1 MISLYPERIQ
11 TMVLLKMQ
19 QLSALK
25 NAASAVMELKNG
37 GVNAVLIDTIM
48 AEIYCRQN
56 DDIVYQKVDGT
67 EEDTVY
73 CIEKGNTEL

>member
-25 NAASAVMELKNG
+25 TLQV
-37 GVNAVLIDTIM
+37 
-48 AEIYCRQN
+48 Q
-56 DDIVYQKVDGT
+56 
-67 EEDTVY
+67 
-73 CIEKGNTEL
+73 